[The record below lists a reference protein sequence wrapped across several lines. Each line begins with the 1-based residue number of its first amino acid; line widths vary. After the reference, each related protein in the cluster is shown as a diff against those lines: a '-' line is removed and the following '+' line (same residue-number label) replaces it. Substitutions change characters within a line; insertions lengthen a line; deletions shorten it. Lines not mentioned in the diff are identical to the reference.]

1 MYATVRPRKAV
12 ATVSRGFISSYSCNR
27 GYASYRSLTPAYV
40 LSPAGAGSGLGS
52 RLRLRLRRGR
62 RLRLA
67 RDKCFLTAFG
77 RVKSGLKPAVKN
89 GAMHGGEECAT
100 RMVKTKADALGIGGQ
115 TTILL
120 SKQV

>member
-40 LSPAGAGSGLGS
+40 LSPAVAGSEYGS
-52 RLRLRLRRGR
+52 PSAHKGYKYL
-62 RLRLA
+62 
-67 RDKCFLTAFG
+67 LTAFG

-89 GAMHGGEECAT
+89 RLRT
-100 RMVKTKADALGIGGQ
+100 VVKNALRAW
-115 TTILL
+115 
-120 SKQV
+120 